1 MLALVAS
8 VWLASLLGS
17 AHCAAMCGGFVCAY
31 AGGARGTA
39 DRAAH
44 VAYNLGRLASY
55 LALGVVAGVAGTSLS
70 RAGSIAGV
78 ARPAA
83 VVAGTLMMLWG
94 LAAALRAG
102 DVRVPQLPLTG
113 KAPALLRRALVAVAA
128 QPAPVRA
135 GTLGALTALLPCGWL
150 WAFAITAA
158 GTGSLAGA
166 LVVMTAFW
174 AGTVPALAAVGLA
187 AQRAAGPLRARLP
200 MLTAGVL
207 VVLGLLTIAGKFQPA
222 GAHAAHA
229 APLAAPLAAQSHV
242 PAHGAPRATAHDAT
256 AHDAVPGDAPSSPAA
271 GGR

>member
-8 VWLASLLGS
+8 VWVASLLGS

-31 AGGARGTA
+31 AGGARGRT

-44 VAYNLGRLASY
+44 VAYNAGRLASY
-55 LALGVVAGVAGTSLS
+55 LALGVVAGLAGASLG
-70 RAGSIAGV
+70 RAGAIAGV

-83 VVAGTLMMLWG
+83 IAAGVLMVLWG
-94 LAAALRAG
+94 TAAALRAG
-102 DVRVPQLPLTG
+102 GVRVPQLPLTG
-113 KAPALLRRALVAVAA
+113 KAPALLRRTLVRVAS

-135 GTLGALTALLPCGWL
+135 ATLGALTALLPCGWL

-158 GTGSLAGA
+158 GTGTVGGA
-166 LVVMTAFW
+166 LLVMLAFW

-207 VVLGLLTIAGKFQPA
+207 VALGLLTIAGKFTPPGSPA
-222 GAHAAHA
+222 SHDHAPHA
-229 APLAAPLAAQSHV
+229 APLA
-242 PAHGAPRATAHDAT
+242 G
-256 AHDAVPGDAPSSPAA
+256 AA